1 MLITYVTYELNMHCK
16 YYKYQ
21 TSNFQRKSIS
31 APQISNSKESSQE
44 ELHDSE

>member
-1 MLITYVTYELNMHCK
+1 M
-16 YYKYQ
+16 YYNKIL
-21 TSNFQRKSIS
+21 NFQKKSIS